1 MFRLTAI
8 AVFVL
13 LTLSAT
19 GQHRK
24 YTVVLND
31 GSRISGTIVGDS
43 TDFLNLRITSPQVI
57 RIDRSQVAS
66 VEEVKYPVKKSMKT
80 SGYYVRFSTGFLS
93 GKNESGNQSSLSFHL
108 SNGYQ
113 FKNGLAV
120 GIGSGMEELGVVL
133 VPLYADVRF
142 TLLNT
147 GFSPYTWMKT
157 GYGFA
162 VTDEAV
168 YYMDDASADSKRE
181 GGFLFNAG
189 AGISL
194 FTWNRT
200 AVNVGLGYRYQ
211 KVTLKEDQFI
221 YWWGGSTVRERVT
234 QYYRLE
240 FHLGFVFM

>member
-1 MFRLTAI
+1 MSRITAI
-8 AVFVL
+8 AVCVL
-13 LTLSAT
+13 LTLTAT

-43 TDFLNLRITSPQVI
+43 TDFLDLKITSPQVI
-57 RIDRSQVAS
+57 RIGRSQVSS
-66 VEEVKYPVKKSMKT
+66 VEAFRYPVKKNLNT
-80 SGYYVRFSTGFLS
+80 SGYYVRFSAGFLS
-93 GKNESGNQSSLSFHL
+93 GKNESGNQGSLSFHL

-113 FKNGLAV
+113 FKNGIAV
-120 GIGSGMEELGVVL
+120 GIGSGMEEVGLVL
-133 VPLYADVRF
+133 VPLYADLRF
-142 TLLNT
+142 TP
-147 GFSPYTWMKT
+147 FDSEVSPYLWMKT

-162 VTDEAV
+162 VTDEETYYV
-168 YYMDDASADSKRE
+168 YDAASNSKQE

-189 AGISL
+189 AGISM
-194 FTWNRT
+194 FTWKRT

-211 KVTLKEDQFI
+211 KITLNEDL
-221 YWWGGSTVRERVT
+221 YWWGGSTVRQTVT